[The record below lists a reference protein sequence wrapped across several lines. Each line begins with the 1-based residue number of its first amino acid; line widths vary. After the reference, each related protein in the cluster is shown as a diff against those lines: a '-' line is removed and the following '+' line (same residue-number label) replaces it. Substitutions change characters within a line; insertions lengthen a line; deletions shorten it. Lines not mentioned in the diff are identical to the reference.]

1 MPLLAPLLE
10 LVQLQELAP
19 LLQAQLLVRAFHL
32 RIPRLRFELLQ
43 AMVAVSQR
51 VLMPLLAPL
60 LELVQLQDLAP
71 LVQAQLQV
79 RAFLLRIP

>member
-19 LLQAQLLVRAFHL
+19 LTPSQLQVRAFHL

-43 AMVAVSQR
+43 AMVDVSQR
-51 VLMPLLAPL
+51 VPRLRILRFAVAPL
-60 LELVQLQDLAP
+60 ANELG
-71 LVQAQLQV
+71 AQQHHV
-79 RAFLLRIP
+79 SMPAKQPGMG